1 MKRFAAFI
9 LAAVLVMT
17 LGAVGVFAFTS
28 DGTVGLGPDILNED
42 GDTLDYAEF
51 DISDSYVYGEAVP
64 PGKRFYVELAGPA
77 TLEGGTEIDLEDL
90 TDKDYFNFRLDK
102 DKNGSLL
109 SSVKLVTKRLGGGS
123 RNHYI
128 EVKLKDSRITEEKQ
142 LSFDAYFK
150 ARSTKDDPDN
160 QRVWNSGDII
170 SVRFE
175 LWIENPEEETDASI
189 ETGEGVV
196 FNPTSNEDNLIAW
209 GYDEDIACLEFE
221 ADSDADKFYAKLS
234 TKNIRSIYEDY
245 GDPADADLYFRD
257 FVGNPAIDST
267 SRAKLTLYNPY
278 SDYYDY
284 DYRYDVNPRDC
295 FIYLVDKDGYL
306 EDVTDRF
313 TYVHEDETDAGI
325 DGWQT
330 RTRTL
335 GTYVIS
341 DVELDLWE
349 DYEGEPQDPENLPP
363 EQQTPSDMAPPPPK
377 PQNPP
382 PSTGASDFVGAALA
396 ALALSMG
403 VYAFTRTRK

>member
-1 MKRFAAFI
+1 M
-9 LAAVLVMT
+9 
-17 LGAVGVFAFTS
+17 
-28 DGTVGLGPDILNED
+28 
-42 GDTLDYAEF
+42 
-51 DISDSYVYGEAVP
+51 
-64 PGKRFYVELAGPA
+64 
-77 TLEGGTEIDLEDL
+77 
-90 TDKDYFNFRLDK
+90 
-102 DKNGSLL
+102 
-109 SSVKLVTKRLGGGS
+109 
-123 RNHYI
+123 
-128 EVKLKDSRITEEKQ
+128 
-142 LSFDAYFK
+142 
-150 ARSTKDDPDN
+150 
-160 QRVWNSGDII
+160 
-170 SVRFE
+170 
-175 LWIENPEEETDASI
+175 
-189 ETGEGVV
+189 
-196 FNPTSNEDNLIAW
+196 
-209 GYDEDIACLEFE
+209 
-221 ADSDADKFYAKLS
+221 
-234 TKNIRSIYEDY
+234 
-245 GDPADADLYFRD
+245 
-257 FVGNPAIDST
+257 
-267 SRAKLTLYNPY
+267 
-278 SDYYDY
+278 
-284 DYRYDVNPRDC
+284 NPRDC